1 MTDGPDASAGRRRL
15 GRRAVLRGAAL
26 GAAAPLIPATAAT
39 AATAAPAS
47 EAPGTAVPATAAH
60 DAATATT
67 ATTATGASAGES
79 AAGDSPAP
87 AAASVAFRW
96 LGTAGWRI
104 DVGDRTVLFDPYL
117 TRFPTGLFD
126 GAFDPRTRLRTDP
139 KTVDAH
145 IGRPELVLV
154 SHSHW
159 DHLSDVP
166 HIAKT
171 TGARVV
177 GTETTY
183 HLLVS
188 LGVDA
193 GQISVVKGG
202 EVLDFGG
209 ITVEVVPSLHSRNKS
224 CSYFAPGTLH
234 ARPARTPRTIADLP
248 EGDTL
253 AFQVTAGAGG
263 PSAFLMGASDF
274 SERAVSGLRP
284 DLAMVAVPTSTS
296 TPRYVPRLLRA
307 LGTPGVVVPVHWDD
321 FELPLTGSPVPDP
334 AADLDAFL
342 AQVREVSPATRV
354 VRPDY
359 RTVYDGEMRPAQR

>member
-1 MTDGPDASAGRRRL
+1 MTQDTRFTDRTDRADVPFRR
-15 GRRAVLRGAAL
+15 GFDRRTVLRGAAL
-26 GAAAPLIPATAAT
+26 GAASPLIPAAAVP
-39 AATAAPAS
+39 AAAAAPARGDGNGGGRV
-47 EAPGTAVPATAAH
+47 AGPA
-60 DAATATT
+60 
-67 ATTATGASAGES
+67 SW
-79 AAGDSPAP
+79 
-87 AAASVAFRW
+87 RW

-126 GAFDPRTRLRTDP
+126 GAFDPATRLRTRP
-139 KTVDAH
+139 EVVDAR

-159 DHLSDVP
+159 DHLGDVP
-166 HIAKT
+166 HIART

-209 ITVEVVPSLHSRNKS
+209 GITVEVVPSLHSRNKK
-224 CSYFAPGTLH
+224 CAYFAPGTLN
-234 ARPARTPRTIADLP
+234 APPARAPRTISDLP

-253 AFQVTAGAGG
+253 AFRVTAGEGG

-274 SERAVSGLRP
+274 SERAVRGLRP
-284 DLAMVAVPTSTS
+284 DLAMIAVPAGTATH
-296 TPRYVPRLLRA
+296 RYVPRLLRA
-307 LGTPGVVVPVHWDD
+307 LDGPDVVVPVHWDN
-321 FELPLTGSPVPDP
+321 FEVPLDGSPVRDP
-334 AADLDAFL
+334 AMDLEAFL
-342 AQVREVSPATRV
+342 AQVEEVSPATRV
-354 VRPDY
+354 VVPDY
-359 RTVYDGEMRPAQR
+359 RTVYDAAMRPENRR

>member
-1 MTDGPDASAGRRRL
+1 M
-15 GRRAVLRGAAL
+15 LRGAAL
-26 GAAAPLIPATAAT
+26 GAASPLIPAATATAAT
-39 AATAAPAS
+39 ATAAATAAPA
-47 EAPGTAVPATAAH
+47 TAR
-60 DAATATT
+60 
-67 ATTATGASAGES
+67 GSGR
-79 AAGDSPAP
+79 AAGS
-87 AAASVAFRW
+87 ASWRW

-126 GAFDPRTRLRTDP
+126 GAFDPGTRLRTRP
-139 KTVDAH
+139 EVVDAH

-159 DHLSDVP
+159 DHLGDVP
-166 HIAKT
+166 HIART

-188 LGVDA
+188 LGVDP

-209 ITVEVVPSLHSRNKS
+209 GITVEVVPSLHSRNKK
-224 CSYFAPGTLH
+224 CAYFAPGTLN
-234 ARPARTPRTIADLP
+234 APPVTAPETISDLP

-253 AFQVTAGAGG
+253 AFRVTAGDSG

-274 SERAVSGLRP
+274 SERAVRGLRP
-284 DLAMVAVPTSTS
+284 DLAMIAVPAGTATHW
-296 TPRYVPRLLRA
+296 YVPRLLRA
-307 LGTPGVVVPVHWDD
+307 GQPGRRRPRPLGQLRGATERLPRTRPVDGPGSVPHPGREGVSGDAD
-321 FELPLTGSPVPDP
+321 RRPGLPHR
-334 AADLDAFL
+334 
-342 AQVREVSPATRV
+342 VRRRHASGRKPP
-354 VRPDY
+354 VRPGPGSWEPG
-359 RTVYDGEMRPAQR
+359 TGEPGSRGRRIMTWVLVPS

>member
-1 MTDGPDASAGRRRL
+1 MTQNTHVTDRLDVPSHRGLDRRT
-15 GRRAVLRGAAL
+15 VLRGAAL
-26 GAAAPLIPATAAT
+26 GAASPLIPAT
-39 AATAAPAS
+39 
-47 EAPGTAVPATAAH
+47 
-60 DAATATT
+60 TAT
-67 ATTATGASAGES
+67 ASAGNS
-79 AAGDSPAP
+79 GRGRGPAAG
-87 AAASVAFRW
+87 SVSFRW

-117 TRFPTGLFD
+117 TRFPTGLFN
-126 GAFDPRTRLRTDP
+126 GAFDPRTPLRTRP
-139 KTVDAH
+139 EIVDAH

-159 DHLSDVP
+159 DHLADVP
-166 HIAKT
+166 HIART

-209 ITVEVVPSLHSRNKS
+209 ITVEVVPSLHSRNKKF
-224 CSYFAPGTLH
+224 SYFAPGTLN
-234 ARPARTPRTIADLP
+234 APPTTVPSTIADLP

-253 AFQVTAGAGG
+253 AFQVTAGVGG

-274 SERAVSGLRP
+274 SERAVRGLCP
-284 DLAMVAVPTSTS
+284 DLAMIAVPSSTV
-296 TPRYVPRLLRA
+296 TPLYVPRLLRA
-307 LGTPGVVVPVHWDD
+307 LDTPGVVVPVHWDN
-321 FELPLTGSPVPDP
+321 FEVPLSSSPVRDP
-334 AADLDAFL
+334 AMDLDAFL
-342 AQVREVSPATRV
+342 TQVEKVSPAARV
-354 VRPDY
+354 VLPDY
-359 RTVYDGEMRPAQR
+359 RTVYDSDMRPAGEQQAGTP